1 MRGRLVIGF
10 RRCSH
15 LPHSAEVLMAGS
27 DRDFF
32 LSGTPSLGQ
41 IVPWCSMIEH
51 QEDAKSGML
60 VLIVL
65 LLINAVDGES
75 GFAGGLRGNLWITLL
90 RPQIVASDQPTADV
104 AEGDYRVGVL
114 GRQCVIHRTSNLEPL
129 GTLLLNG
136 GIRCVRS
143 SHLRPRCSDVRR
155 RNPQWC
161 GRDGSL
167 WQRRLPWSLNSAK
180 PDTVLP
186 AVLSA
191 TARNWQNYQV
201 TTGAFVVSSAGPKI
215 T

>member
-15 LPHSAEVLMAGS
+15 LPDLAEVLMAGS

-32 LSGTPSLGQ
+32 LSGTPSFGADCALVLNDQ
-41 IVPWCSMIEH
+41 AL

-90 RPQIVASDQPTADV
+90 RPQIVASDQPPADV

-155 RNPQWC
+155 RNPQWR

-201 TTGAFVVSSAGPKI
+201 TTGASWSQVVI
-215 T
+215 QR

>member
-15 LPHSAEVLMAGS
+15 PPGLAEVLMAGS

-32 LSGTPSLGQ
+32 RSGTPSLGQ

-104 AEGDYRVGVL
+104 AEGDYLVGVL
-114 GRQCVIHRTSNLEPL
+114 ERNARIHRTSNLEPL
-129 GTLLLNG
+129 GTRFCSTAELGVSEAVICAPQLL
-136 GIRCVRS
+136 
-143 SHLRPRCSDVRR
+143 RCSTTEPPVVRVGTAA
-155 RNPQWC
+155 C
-161 GRDGSL
+161 GSAGCPGLST
-167 WQRRLPWSLNSAK
+167 WQNRIPFTGRRLAQP
-180 PDTVLP
+180 P
-186 AVLSA
+186 A
-191 TARNWQNYQV
+191 
-201 TTGAFVVSSAGPKI
+201 TGKI
-215 T
+215 IR